1 MPESHATAKKPPKP
15 EMELPAKTTS
25 DSSWYWRSVELT
37 RWTKESSTKISSG
50 LGGPATSSARLLAA
64 KERDAIACSA
74 TTLELVGRG
83 DKYTVPDVIGAGI
96 RQART
101 RVCEQDKRPD
111 NLPGT
116 GMVLVFTRFWFLGLN
131 KKMPKAKPSASAK
144 SAGKSADK
152 SATNVSVGVHA
163 SPPSQLS
170 NLASVIAVALAVGV
184 FSVYTVTCYPTL
196 PGGDAGELIYNAHRA
211 GVAHPP
217 GYPIF
222 TMLGYIASHSIPF
235 GSVAWRVNMTSVAY
249 STGAAVF
256 LYLSILC
263 FLQLRD
269 EKPSIA
275 SVSVPFR
282 RARLHPRQ
290 SPWCSRRWVLPRR
303 S

>member
-1 MPESHATAKKPPKP
+1 
-15 EMELPAKTTS
+15 
-25 DSSWYWRSVELT
+25 
-37 RWTKESSTKISSG
+37 
-50 LGGPATSSARLLAA
+50 
-64 KERDAIACSA
+64 
-74 TTLELVGRG
+74 
-83 DKYTVPDVIGAGI
+83 
-96 RQART
+96 
-101 RVCEQDKRPD
+101 
-111 NLPGT
+111 
-116 GMVLVFTRFWFLGLN
+116 
-131 KKMPKAKPSASAK
+131 MPKAAAAKSAK
-144 SAGKSADK
+144 SADKSADK

-184 FSVYTVTCYPTL
+184 FSVYTGTCYPTL

-263 FLQLRD
+263 YLRLRD
-269 EKPSIA
+269 EQSAIA
-275 SVSVPFR
+275 SVSVPLCVVHACTPDTRLGAAGAGFYQEEAR
-282 RARLHPRQ
+282 RREKAR
-290 SPWCSRRWVLPRR
+290 RREPARIA
-303 S
+303 